1 MAGNFSAS
9 IRQFADKTKQR
20 ALEVTEEVVTEMTAT
35 IIDRTPIDT
44 GNAKDGWEIE
54 QYEDGYRYRIFN
66 KVPYIGVLEYGLFP
80 NPPKEGTGKTV
91 GGYSTQAPAG
101 MVGITIAEFPQ
112 IVTRITRRG

>member
-9 IRQFADKTKQR
+9 IRQFADKARER
-20 ALEVTEEVVTEMTAT
+20 AEQVTEEVVEELTAT
-35 IIDRTPIDT
+35 IIDRTPIDE
-44 GNAKDGWEIE
+44 GNAKEGWEIQVHE
-54 QYEDGYRYRIFN
+54 SGMRYRIVN

-80 NPPKEGTGKTV
+80 NPPKKGTGKTV

-101 MVGITIAEFPQ
+101 MVGVTIVEFPE